1 MQKAMFL
8 VFNYIHIIYTV
19 TKDATQLHTP
29 SISRNTFNLP
39 TNNKVAAI
47 LPNKQLDLSFY
58 NVLLYYYNKDSI
70 VLDYLTKIPYS
81 YPTYLPLYYVLLFL
95 FSILGQYQNIK
106 QQGRQRIANK
116 YSNKPSL
123 VDAILQ
129 DIEYVNNLDKGDSS
143 NQLTQCPQFRYYLFK
158 YNSKF
163 LAILRARCL
172 FKQFIDNAQA
182 SINYKILDQ
191 YQYNQETIYLELYSS
206 LIDTITSNFNASHIS

>member
-1 MQKAMFL
+1 M
-8 VFNYIHIIYTV
+8 YIYKLKLDSLLREIKGIT
-19 TKDATQLHTP
+19 T
-29 SISRNTFNLP
+29 
-39 TNNKVAAI
+39 NKVTTI

-58 NVLLYYYNKDSI
+58 NILLYYYNKDSI

-95 FSILGQYQNIK
+95 FSILGQHQNIK

-116 YSNKPSL
+116 DSNKLGL

-129 DIEYVNNLDKGDSS
+129 DIEYSNNLDKGDSS
-143 NQLTQCPQFRYYLFK
+143 NQLTQRPQYRYYLFK

-163 LAILRARCL
+163 LAILRVRCL

-182 SINYKILDQ
+182 SINYEILDQ
-191 YQYNQETIYLELYSS
+191 HRCTQDAVCLELYSS
-206 LIDTITSNFNASHIS
+206 LIDTITRDFNTLYIS